1 MVTKVSPAGGWRNIQ
16 YQGASFSYRDV
27 TLSLCF
33 IESHLTLIQ
42 ILSFALIGGAVAA
55 FAWGRFR
62 YDVISLVALLVGV
75 AIGVVPAKQAF
86 TGFTSD
92 VIVVIASALVVSAG
106 IARSGVIETA
116 IRPLLSRLKS
126 LSVQVPVLA
135 GVTAILSMLTK
146 NVGALAILMPTA
158 LKLGRS
164 EGSSVSALLM
174 PMSFMSLLGGL
185 VTLVGTSTNIIVS
198 QVREETIGKP
208 FEMFDFAPVGLG
220 LTLVGLVV
228 VSICWRLLPRDRTG
242 NAGLEEVAAAAI
254 YTTEAT
260 IPDDLPEGLRTIA
273 DLDLEKGGVTLIAIE
288 RADGQRVSA
297 LPDRTLTPGEV
308 LVLEGSDEE
317 LGQLFGRLPLKQA
330 RSEEKLETREK
341 EEVRTVEAVI
351 QPDSPLI
358 GLSAQRA
365 RLQEEHGIKLLAVGR
380 SSQRITKRLREVT
393 LRAGDVL
400 LVQAGEKALP
410 PFLASQMLLPLA
422 ERAVRLGNRR
432 QRFGPV
438 LILAAAIL
446 LVALNVAPVAVAFF
460 GAAVAIVVIGALP
473 MREAYDALEP
483 EVLVLIG
490 ALTPISEAV
499 QHTGGTGLIAAGLA
513 HLLAGAAPILVLG
526 VLMVTAMACS
536 PFLHNAPT
544 VLVLGPIAVSVAQ
557 RLHLSPDAFL
567 MAVATGA
574 GCDFLTP
581 IGHQCNTLVM
591 GPGGYRFWDY
601 GRLGLP
607 LSIMVIAVGV
617 PLIAWVW
624 PLT

>member
-1 MVTKVSPAGGWRNIQ
+1 M
-16 YQGASFSYRDV
+16 
-27 TLSLCF
+27 
-33 IESHLTLIQ
+33 TLIQ

-228 VSICWRLLPRDRTG
+228 VSICWRLLPRDRAG
-242 NAGLEEVAAAAI
+242 SAGLEEVAAAAV

-260 IPDDLPEGLRTIA
+260 IPDDLPEGLRTIS

-341 EEVRTVEAVI
+341 EEVRSVEAVI

-365 RLQEEHGIKLLAVGR
+365 RLQEEHGVKLLAVGR

-410 PFLASQMLLPLA
+410 PFLTSQLLLPLA